1 MSSSDRYPYR
11 AGEPELYR
19 LVGLIT
25 GTGAASPTVSEG
37 CNGFTVAWVSTGLYT
52 FTFTGSNPVMVFTDD
67 PSFGATTATD
77 IDGWSVVFHAYNA
90 TAHTIQ
96 MRVYSETPTLSDLP
110 VATWLN
116 VKFDVKLTATDG

>member
-1 MSSSDRYPYR
+1 MSSSDRYPFR

-19 LVGLIT
+19 LAGLIT
-25 GTGAASPTVSEG
+25 GAGAASPTVSDG

-52 FTFTGSNPVMVFTDD
+52 FTFAKCNPVAVWPDN

-77 IDGWSVVFHAYNA
+77 VDGWTVVFHAYNS
-90 TAHTIQ
+90 TARTIQ

-110 VATWLN
+110 ANTWLN
-116 VKFDVKLTATDG
+116 VKFDIKLTDTAG